1 MMHGEKPHGFAIY
14 KVLNNHV
21 KIDVLVYLD
30 SNAILD
36 LLRYLAIRNDAI
48 SFVVSM
54 DERIEKL
61 FPLIFLVIKEQ
72 S

>member
-1 MMHGEKPHGFAIY
+1 M
-14 KVLNNHV
+14 L

-54 DERIEKL
+54 DERIAKII
-61 FPLIFLVIKEQ
+61 PNLIFLVIKER